1 MKQLFAFLTLAL
13 LLPMQM
19 LAQSQLYEHHFDLK
33 EVQLLDGPM
42 KTALERN
49 NQLLLQYDA
58 DRLLSPFV
66 RQAGLSTGRYA
77 GWLQAHP
84 IFKNWGGDAGFD
96 LNGHVGG
103 HYVSALALAYAA
115 TADGDMRRQ
124 LKERLDYVL
133 DVLNDCQQAY
143 DNDQQGMR
151 GFLGGQPINDSW
163 RAMAGG
169 DLSKI
174 RSNWGWVPFYCEHKV
189 LAGLRDAYLY
199 ADSELAKEM
208 FRKMADWVVG
218 LIAKVSDSDLQAFLD
233 CEHGGINE
241 SLVDA
246 YQLFGEKK
254 YLTAAKRFSHRTM
267 LNGMQ
272 TLDTSFLDNR
282 HANTQVPK
290 YIGFERIGEQDATAT
305 NYLRAAE
312 NFWQDVAENRTVCIG
327 GNSVSEHFLPKANAN
342 RYIDVP
348 DGPESCNSNNMLKL
362 SEMLSDRTHDA
373 RYADFYEHTM
383 WNHILSTQ
391 DPLTGGYV
399 YFTTLRPQAYRIYS
413 TVNESMWCCVG
424 TGMENHS
431 KYAHFIYTHDGR
443 DILYVNLFTASELS
457 NEHFGLRQ
465 ETRFPYIDPT
475 TSAVPTPLTAVSHM
489 TVTRGGSYKIAV
501 RHPAWAGKEYQISVN
516 GKPVEQD
523 VVQGTA
529 SYVMIDREWNEGD
542 KISVLLPMQITM
554 DECPGYGDYVA
565 FHCGPILL
573 AAQTTAASEAEAAE
587 TGLTYEALPNVYG
600 HEGRMDHAP
609 GNMASIKSL
618 ISAPLLIGE
627 RSDVLSRITPKE
639 PWNLVFDIDV
649 ARPEVTSYTWKT
661 LQLRPF
667 YDIHHARYQCYWYQ
681 QTAENFANSDMA
693 QTEAANEALQ
703 KRTLDFVAP
712 GEQQSEAG
720 HEVKYSNGSTT
731 GSHDS
736 ERYRDAQAGGYV
748 QYTLYNRQLLTDSL
762 SILCRFTTDD
772 RGRKATLSVDGQAI
786 AEIEIPATAKGAD
799 GSGFYNIEFPL
810 PDDVATKDG
819 KPRDRFTVRL
829 TATGSTPIPGL
840 YYLRLM
846 RGYDAHA
853 YRFVA
858 TDWVTGDPGRV
869 AQSRISYDTEG
880 NTIAIPQTGANNVCL
895 SLDYERRDYTIRK
908 AQKYLVV
915 KGQNLLTTSGSSY
928 LWWLNGVNK
937 GSQVVP
943 TVAKTVSEGGEDY
956 QLIAWDMTRSQ
967 LDGNLSGER
976 PNITLGQ
983 TIFGLT
989 WNGKSKSSS
998 KRGAIISCIDFVENV
1013 DDVLAI
1019 SHPSLPD
1026 FCSNG
1031 AGKQGKQQGVYDLK
1045 GRRVSES
1052 SVSHVPS
1059 VLPKG
1064 VYIVGS
1070 RKVVLP

>member
-1 MKQLFAFLTLAL
+1 MKRLLTYIALAL
-13 LLPMQM
+13 LMPMMAQ
-19 LAQSQLYEHHFDLK
+19 AQSSLYEHHFNLK
-33 EVQLLDGPM
+33 EVKLLDGPM

-66 RQAGLSTGRYA
+66 RQAGLNTGRYA

-115 TADGDMRRQ
+115 TDEGSVRQQ
-124 LKERLDYVL
+124 LKERMQYVL
-133 DVLNDCQQAY
+133 DVLNDCQKAY
-143 DNDQQGMR
+143 DNDQEGMY

-163 RAMAGG
+163 RAMARG

-174 RSNWGWVPFYCEHKV
+174 RSNWGWVPFYCQHKV

-199 ADSELAKEM
+199 GESELAKEM
-208 FRKMADWVVG
+208 FRKMADWTVN
-218 LIAKVSDSDLQAFLD
+218 LIAKVSDSDLQGFLD

-246 YQLFGEKK
+246 YQLFGDAK

-272 TLDTSFLDNR
+272 KLDTSFLDNR

-290 YIGFERIGEQDATAT
+290 YIGFERVGEQDATAT

-327 GNSVSEHFLPKANAN
+327 GNSVSEHFLPKANAQ
-342 RYIDVP
+342 RYINVP

-362 SEMLSDRTHDA
+362 SELLATRTHDA

-431 KYAHFIYTHDGR
+431 KYGHFIYTHDG
-443 DILYVNLFTASELS
+443 DDVLYVNLFTASELS

-465 ETRFPYIDPT
+465 ETRFPYVDPQV
-475 TSAVPTPLTAVSHM
+475 SALPTPQTSVSYM
-489 TVTRGGSYKIAV
+489 TVTRGGKYQIAV
-501 RHPAWAGKEYQISVN
+501 RHPAWAGKEFQITVN
-516 GKPVEQD
+516 GKQVEQD

-529 SYVMIDREWNEGD
+529 SYVVIDRKWKVGD
-542 KISVLLPMQITM
+542 KINVYLPMEITM
-554 DECPGYGDYVA
+554 EECPGYGDYVA

-573 AAQTTAASEAEAAE
+573 AAQTTASSEAEAAA
-587 TGLTYEALPNVYG
+587 TGLKYEALPNVYG

-609 GNMASIKSL
+609 GNMATIKSL

-639 PWNLVFDIDV
+639 PWNLVFNIDV
-649 ARPEVTSYTWKT
+649 SRPDAPTYTWKT

-681 QTAENFANSDMA
+681 QTPENFANSDMA
-693 QTEAANEALQ
+693 QTEAANEALLQ
-703 KRTLDFVAP
+703 RTLDFVAP

-720 HEVKYSNGSTT
+720 HEVRYSNGSTT
-731 GSHDS
+731 GTYNS
-736 ERYRDAQAGGYV
+736 ERYRDAQAGGFV
-748 QYTLYNRQLLTDSL
+748 QYTLFNKEGITEKL
-762 SILCRFTTDD
+762 SILCRFTTSD
-772 RGRKATLSVDGQAI
+772 RGRKATLTVDGQKI
-786 AEIEIPATAKGAD
+786 ADIEIPARMKGGD

-810 PDDVATKDG
+810 PEEIMTNNG
-819 KPRDRFTVRL
+819 KAKEKFVVRL
-829 TATGSTPIPGL
+829 SATSNTPNPGL

-846 RGYDAHA
+846 RDYDPHA
-853 YRFVA
+853 YHFVA

-869 AQSRISYDTEG
+869 AQNRISYDTDA
-880 NTIAIPQTGANNVCL
+880 NTITVPQTGSNNVCL
-895 SLDYERRDYTIRK
+895 MLDHEKTDYTIAK
-908 AQKYLVV
+908 SQKYLVV
-915 KGQNLLTTSGSSY
+915 KGQNLLTSSGSSY

-937 GSQVVP
+937 GSQVLP
-943 TVAKTVSEGGEDY
+943 TVAKTASVDGESY
-956 QLIAWDMTRSQ
+956 QVIAWDMTKSQ
-967 LDGNLSGER
+967 LDANITGDR
-976 PNITLGQ
+976 PNVTIGQ

-989 WNGKSKSSS
+989 WNGKSSAGSTV
-998 KRGAIISCIDFVENV
+998 RGAVISDIDFGENA
-1013 DDVLAI
+1013 DDVLSAI
-1019 SHPSLPD
+1019 ESTSCNRHRSG
-1026 FCSNG
+1026 SQ
-1031 AGKQGKQQGVYDLK
+1031 AIYDLQ
-1045 GRRVSES
+1045 GREIRQ
-1052 SVSHVPS
+1052 PRQ
-1059 VLPKG
+1059 G
-1064 VYIVGS
+1064 VYIVGNHKLIA
-1070 RKVVLP
+1070 R